1 MASGR
6 HVAYV
11 AQWAGWR
18 THQRIIAERLNAA
31 DAGKALPHPER
42 ARSRSS
48 PTPLVIQRSGPP
60 LRLSQARQKPANRE
74 VDGRA
79 IATLLGLAATAS
91 NGRRATS
98 LRGAENITSIGQR
111 CGGVAACR
119 GFAILATTAERREA
133 F

>member
-60 LRLSQARQKPANRE
+60 LSLSQARQKPANRE

-79 IATLLGLAATAS
+79 IATLLGLAGHGQQRS
-91 NGRRATS
+91 PRHIPSGGREYHVDWPAVWGS
-98 LRGAENITSIGQR
+98 VL
-111 CGGVAACR
+111 
-119 GFAILATTAERREA
+119 L
-133 F
+133 